1 MNNGQNNYNS
11 TYPQNYQDNY
21 QSNYSQGC
29 QRNYQQDYQQ
39 GYQQNYY
46 QPNYPQQPM
55 RQLKTN
61 RSMWKYLLL
70 GLVTFGIYDIVCLYT
85 LTEDINIIASRY
97 DGKKTMNF
105 LLMNLLSESYN
116 MYG

>member
-1 MNNGQNNYNS
+1 M
-11 TYPQNYQDNY
+11 
-21 QSNYSQGC
+21 
-29 QRNYQQDYQQ
+29 
-39 GYQQNYY
+39 
-46 QPNYPQQPM
+46 
-55 RQLKTN
+55 
-61 RSMWKYLLL
+61 L